1 MNLFRELDVP
11 LDDVRGMGMIVS
23 KLSRD
28 TATSTNLVPSTGI
41 ASFFQGHI
49 EPKSP
54 SRMGHNG
61 GDENLSDQDSEPL
74 VFYKDK
80 SRRSSPIPDL
90 EEEDHTAEEN
100 HQRHVSDDKDVVA
113 SIAATT
119 PPLLSQGNLA
129 LPPLSQICMSQVAAL
144 PQGMQD
150 EIRSRLSHHD
160 RQQQQKQQRKNSAE
174 INPILVDL
182 TRDLETSL
190 PAAPSD
196 NKSYHS
202 ILPHEKQSYRQIN
215 LKRLLKLAAVKSGE
229 GSSSLGAGGL
239 SLEDFQALPLEIQL
253 QIANGDHGPLG
264 LLSPRLPTRPN
275 KTNAKKGG
283 HVRHSR
289 SSSSSHTN
297 DRVAG
302 LPPEEM
308 TRSCIEEG
316 PPEAKS
322 PPSPVDLF
330 DDDIEPLNQFLNEN
344 SPSNPDALDMVHS
357 FFRTCLVQHRMN
369 ALRPLLQSIRMRK
382 DDVWSREDVLMEI
395 GHVVDETHFELYGKR
410 LDVSWLIGRA

>member
-23 KLSRD
+23 KLSPD
-28 TATSTNLVPSTGI
+28 TVTSTNMVPSTGI
-41 ASFFQGHI
+41 ASFFQGHR

-54 SRMGHNG
+54 SRMVIDGC
-61 GDENLSDQDSEPL
+61 DENSSDHDSQPL
-74 VFYKDK
+74 ALKNK

-100 HQRHVSDDKDVVA
+100 HHRHATDDNDVLVPFAVA
-113 SIAATT
+113 SPT
-119 PPLLSQGNLA
+119 LLSQGNLA

-150 EIRSRLSHHD
+150 EIRSRLCHHD
-160 RQQQQKQQRKNSAE
+160 RQQQQKQQRINNTE

-182 TRDLETSL
+182 TRNLETS
-190 PAAPSD
+190 D
-196 NKSYHS
+196 IKSYHP
-202 ILPHEKQSYRQIN
+202 ILSHEKQSYRQIN

-229 GSSSLGAGGL
+229 GSNYLGAGGL

-264 LLSPRLPTRPN
+264 LLSPKLPTRPN

-283 HVRHSR
+283 HVRNSR
-289 SSSSSHTN
+289 SSSSAHTN

-302 LPPEEM
+302 LPPEEVVH
-308 TRSCIEEG
+308 SCIEEG
-316 PPEAKS
+316 PNI

-344 SPSNPDALDMVHS
+344 SPSNPDALEMVHS
-357 FFRTCLVQHRMN
+357 FFRTCLIQHRMN
-369 ALRPLLQSIRMRK
+369 ALRPLLHSIRRRK

-410 LDVSWLIGRA
+410 LDVSWLIG